1 MKKGKFKLNILFKN
15 TLLFTLVYLSLT
27 SAYSQNIIP
36 GSERTNLYID
46 KLLDKKVA
54 VIANNTSIIR
64 SNNLDIHLID
74 TLIKRGVKIEKIFSP
89 EHGFLGDKDDGEKI
103 ENGFYKSIEVISLYG
118 KNRKIND
125 NDIEN
130 IDILIFDIQDVGV
143 RFYTYLSTLHY
154 AMESVSRTNKKLII
168 LDRPNP
174 NSFYIDGPVLDLKN
188 KSFIGLHPV
197 PIVYGMTIGEYG
209 KMINGEG
216 WLENSLKANLEVI
229 KIKNYNHKLKYEPNI
244 RPSPNLPNIQSI
256 YLYPSLAFLE
266 KTEVSVGRGTK
277 TQFQIYG
284 HPDFNEKFLYFP
296 LASEP
301 EARIMVTSPFYTN
314 QIALIENIAKSIPI
328 DYTLYVKEHPVQE
341 VKFWRPVTDY
351 KKLINIPN
359 VKFVHPSVSNH
370 ELLPKCQGVIAI
382 SGGTSFEA
390 IFYKKPVIL
399 FADEYYDVLSMVTRI
414 KTFKTLSNDITDAL
428 SNFKFDNNELDAFM
442 QASDN
447 HSLSVPYHQIRDDAE
462 ILSSIQ
468 NYTDNFNVIAKEFDK
483 FYEAYANYFELM
495 AQTIRSKL

>member
-1 MKKGKFKLNILFKN
+1 MKKGKFKLNILIKN

-54 VIANNTSIIR
+54 VIANNTSVIR
-64 SNNLDIHLID
+64 SNDSDIHLID

-103 ENGFYKSIEVISLYG
+103 DNGFYKSIEVISLYG
-118 KNRKIND
+118 KNRRIND
-125 NDIEN
+125 NDIKN

-174 NSFYIDGPVLDLKN
+174 NSFYIDGPILDLKN

-216 WLENSLKANLEVI
+216 WLENNLKANLEVI

-284 HPDFNEKFLYFP
+284 HPDFNEKFSFIPKPNFGSQNPKLNGIKSNGEDLRNYKTGN
-296 LASEP
+296 
-301 EARIMVTSPFYTN
+301 RIELKWLINSYN
-314 QIALIENIAKSIPI
+314 QIKDKENFFRSDFNKLSGSSKLQDQIKNGIQESI
-328 DYTLYVKEHPVQE
+328 
-341 VKFWRPVTDY
+341 
-351 KKLINIPN
+351 
-359 VKFVHPSVSNH
+359 
-370 ELLPKCQGVIAI
+370 
-382 SGGTSFEA
+382 
-390 IFYKKPVIL
+390 
-399 FADEYYDVLSMVTRI
+399 
-414 KTFKTLSNDITDAL
+414 
-428 SNFKFDNNELDAFM
+428 
-442 QASDN
+442 
-447 HSLSVPYHQIRDDAE
+447 IRDSWLE
-462 ILSSIQ
+462 GL
-468 NYTDNFNVIAKEFDK
+468 EK
-483 FYEAYANYFELM
+483 FKK
-495 AQTIRSKL
+495 IRKKYLLY

>member
-1 MKKGKFKLNILFKN
+1 MKKGKFNLNILFKN
-15 TLLFTLVYLSLT
+15 TLLFALVYFSFT

-54 VIANNTSIIR
+54 VIANNTSVIR
-64 SNNLDIHLID
+64 SNNSDIHLID
-74 TLIKRGVKIEKIFSP
+74 TLIKRGIKIEKIFSP

-103 ENGFYKSIEVISLYG
+103 DNGFYKSIEVISLYG
-118 KNRKIND
+118 KNRRIND
-125 NDIEN
+125 NDIRN

-174 NSFYIDGPVLDLKN
+174 NSFYIDGPILDLKN

-216 WLENSLKANLEVI
+216 WLENNLKANLEVI
-229 KIKNYNHKLKYEPNI
+229 EIKNYNHKLKYEPNI

-284 HPDFNEKFLYFP
+284 HPDFNEKFSFIPKPNFGSQNPKLNGIKSNGEDLRNYKTGN
-296 LASEP
+296 
-301 EARIMVTSPFYTN
+301 RIELKWLINSYN
-314 QIALIENIAKSIPI
+314 QIKDKENFFRSDFNKLSGSSKLQDQIKNGIQESI
-328 DYTLYVKEHPVQE
+328 
-341 VKFWRPVTDY
+341 
-351 KKLINIPN
+351 
-359 VKFVHPSVSNH
+359 
-370 ELLPKCQGVIAI
+370 
-382 SGGTSFEA
+382 
-390 IFYKKPVIL
+390 
-399 FADEYYDVLSMVTRI
+399 
-414 KTFKTLSNDITDAL
+414 
-428 SNFKFDNNELDAFM
+428 
-442 QASDN
+442 
-447 HSLSVPYHQIRDDAE
+447 IRDSWLE
-462 ILSSIQ
+462 GL
-468 NYTDNFNVIAKEFDK
+468 EK
-483 FYEAYANYFELM
+483 FKK
-495 AQTIRSKL
+495 IREKYLLY

>member
-1 MKKGKFKLNILFKN
+1 MKKDKFKLNILFKN

-27 SAYSQNIIP
+27 STYSQNIIP

-54 VIANNTSIIR
+54 VIANNTSVIR
-64 SNNLDIHLID
+64 STNSDIHLID
-74 TLIKRGVKIEKIFSP
+74 TLIKRGIKIEKIFSP

-103 ENGFYKSIEVISLYG
+103 DNGFYKSIEVISLYG
-118 KNRKIND
+118 KNRRIND
-125 NDIEN
+125 NDIKN

-174 NSFYIDGPVLDLKN
+174 NSFYIDGPILDLKN

-216 WLENSLKANLEVI
+216 WLENNLKANLEVI

-284 HPDFNEKFLYFP
+284 HPDFNEKFSFIPKPNFGSQNPKLNGIKSNGEDLRNYKTGN
-296 LASEP
+296 
-301 EARIMVTSPFYTN
+301 RIELKWLINSYN
-314 QIALIENIAKSIPI
+314 QIK
-328 DYTLYVKEHPVQE
+328 DKES
-341 VKFWRPVTDY
+341 FFRSDFN
-351 KKLINIPN
+351 KL
-359 VKFVHPSVSNH
+359 
-370 ELLPKCQGVIAI
+370 
-382 SGGTSFEA
+382 SGSS
-390 IFYKKPVIL
+390 KL
-399 FADEYYDVLSMVTRI
+399 QDQI
-414 KTFKTLSNDITDAL
+414 KNGIKEST
-428 SNFKFDNNELDAFM
+428 
-442 QASDN
+442 
-447 HSLSVPYHQIRDDAE
+447 IRDSWLE
-462 ILSSIQ
+462 GL
-468 NYTDNFNVIAKEFDK
+468 EK
-483 FYEAYANYFELM
+483 FKK
-495 AQTIRSKL
+495 IRKKYLLY

>member
-1 MKKGKFKLNILFKN
+1 MKKGKFKLNILIKN

-54 VIANNTSIIR
+54 VIANNTSVIR
-64 SNNLDIHLID
+64 SNNSDIHLID

-89 EHGFLGDKDDGEKI
+89 EHGFRGDKDDGEKI
-103 ENGFYKSIEVISLYG
+103 DNGFYKSIEVISLYG
-118 KNRKIND
+118 KNRRIND
-125 NDIEN
+125 NDIKN

-174 NSFYIDGPVLDLKN
+174 NSFYIDGPILDLKN

-216 WLENSLKANLEVI
+216 WLENNLKANLEVI

-284 HPDFNEKFLYFP
+284 HPDFNEKFSFIPKPNFGSQNPKLNGIKSNGEDLRNYKTGN
-296 LASEP
+296 
-301 EARIMVTSPFYTN
+301 RIELKWLINSYN
-314 QIALIENIAKSIPI
+314 QIKDKENFFRSDFNKLSGSSKLQDQIKNGIQESI
-328 DYTLYVKEHPVQE
+328 
-341 VKFWRPVTDY
+341 
-351 KKLINIPN
+351 
-359 VKFVHPSVSNH
+359 
-370 ELLPKCQGVIAI
+370 
-382 SGGTSFEA
+382 
-390 IFYKKPVIL
+390 
-399 FADEYYDVLSMVTRI
+399 
-414 KTFKTLSNDITDAL
+414 
-428 SNFKFDNNELDAFM
+428 
-442 QASDN
+442 
-447 HSLSVPYHQIRDDAE
+447 IRDSWLE
-462 ILSSIQ
+462 GL
-468 NYTDNFNVIAKEFDK
+468 EK
-483 FYEAYANYFELM
+483 FKK
-495 AQTIRSKL
+495 IRKKYLLY

>member
-74 TLIKRGVKIEKIFSP
+74 TLIKRGVTIEKIFSP

-174 NSFYIDGPVLDLKN
+174 NSFYIDGPILDLKN

-284 HPDFNEKFLYFP
+284 HPDFNEKFSFIPKPNFGSQNPKLNGIKSNGEDLRDYKTIN
-296 LASEP
+296 
-301 EARIMVTSPFYTN
+301 RIELKWLINSYN
-314 QIALIENIAKSIPI
+314 QIKDKKNFFRSDFNKLSGSSKLQDQIKNGIQESI
-328 DYTLYVKEHPVQE
+328 
-341 VKFWRPVTDY
+341 
-351 KKLINIPN
+351 
-359 VKFVHPSVSNH
+359 
-370 ELLPKCQGVIAI
+370 
-382 SGGTSFEA
+382 
-390 IFYKKPVIL
+390 
-399 FADEYYDVLSMVTRI
+399 
-414 KTFKTLSNDITDAL
+414 
-428 SNFKFDNNELDAFM
+428 
-442 QASDN
+442 
-447 HSLSVPYHQIRDDAE
+447 IRDSWVE
-462 ILSSIQ
+462 GL
-468 NYTDNFNVIAKEFDK
+468 EK
-483 FYEAYANYFELM
+483 FKK
-495 AQTIRSKL
+495 IRRKYLLY

>member
-1 MKKGKFKLNILFKN
+1 MKKGKFKLNILIKN

-54 VIANNTSIIR
+54 VIANNTSVIR
-64 SNNLDIHLID
+64 SNNSDIHLID
-74 TLIKRGVKIEKIFSP
+74 TLIKRGVKIEKVFSP
-89 EHGFLGDKDDGEKI
+89 EHGFRGDKDDGEKI
-103 ENGFYKSIEVISLYG
+103 DNGFYKSIEVISLYG
-118 KNRKIND
+118 KNRRIND
-125 NDIEN
+125 NDIKN

-174 NSFYIDGPVLDLKN
+174 NSFYIDGPILDLKN

-216 WLENSLKANLEVI
+216 WLENNLKANLEVI

-284 HPDFNEKFLYFP
+284 HPDFNEKFSFIPKPNFGSQNPKLNGIKSNGEDLRNYKTGN
-296 LASEP
+296 
-301 EARIMVTSPFYTN
+301 RIELKWLINSYN
-314 QIALIENIAKSIPI
+314 QIKDKENFFRSDFNKLSGSSKLQDQIKNGIQESI
-328 DYTLYVKEHPVQE
+328 
-341 VKFWRPVTDY
+341 
-351 KKLINIPN
+351 
-359 VKFVHPSVSNH
+359 
-370 ELLPKCQGVIAI
+370 
-382 SGGTSFEA
+382 
-390 IFYKKPVIL
+390 
-399 FADEYYDVLSMVTRI
+399 
-414 KTFKTLSNDITDAL
+414 
-428 SNFKFDNNELDAFM
+428 
-442 QASDN
+442 
-447 HSLSVPYHQIRDDAE
+447 IRDSWLE
-462 ILSSIQ
+462 GL
-468 NYTDNFNVIAKEFDK
+468 EK
-483 FYEAYANYFELM
+483 FKK
-495 AQTIRSKL
+495 IRKKYLLY